1 MKQVLRFNKV
11 IKRIVFAGDLILLNG
26 IFLSLYALLGSKFFA
41 DPFTHSLPQ
50 VLVLLNLCYLVSNM
64 TSGVILHR
72 RVVRPEQIVWRAI
85 RNSAGHA
92 LFFSCALTFGN
103 FGILSAR
110 FFLIFYLT
118 FTTLLVCY
126 RLLFR
131 RLLKCY
137 RKHGGNSRSIILVG
151 SNSNII
157 ELYHQMTDDVTSGF
171 RVIGY
176 FDDQPGSR
184 FPEKVKYL
192 GQPRKI
198 VDYLKRGGIEQ
209 VYCCLPSARS
219 EEILPIIDYCENHLI
234 RFFSVPNVRSYLK
247 RRMYFELLGN
257 VPVLCI
263 RQEPLSFTE
272 NRFRKRT
279 FDIVFSLLFL
289 CTLFPVIY
297 IIVGLTIKITSPG
310 PIFFKQKRSGED
322 GREFWCYKF
331 RSMKVNAQSDTLQAT
346 LHDPRKTRFGN
357 FLRKSSIDELP
368 QFINVLLG
376 DMSVVGPRP
385 HMLKHTEQYSQL
397 INKYMVRHF
406 VKPGV
411 TGWAQVTGFRG
422 ETHELWQ
429 MEGRVQ
435 RDIWYIEHWTFMLD
449 LYIIYKTVR
458 NALEGEKEAY

>member
-64 TSGVILHR
+64 SSGVILHR

-92 LFFSCALTFGN
+92 LFFSCALTF
-103 FGILSAR
+103 
-110 FFLIFYLT
+110 
-118 FTTLLVCY
+118 
-126 RLLFR
+126 
-131 RLLKCY
+131 
-137 RKHGGNSRSIILVG
+137 G

-192 GQPRKI
+192 GQPGKV

-272 NRFRKRT
+272 NRFRKRA

>member
-11 IKRIVFAGDLILLNG
+11 IKRIVFTGDLILLNG
-26 IFLSLYALLGSKFFA
+26 TFLSLYTLLGSKFFA
-41 DPFTHSLPQ
+41 DPFIHSLPQ

-64 TSGVILHR
+64 SSGIILHR
-72 RVVRPEQIVWRAI
+72 RVVRPEQIVWRAL

-110 FFLIFYLT
+110 FFLLFYIA
-118 FTTLLVCY
+118 FTLLLVCY

-131 RLLKCY
+131 KILKSY

-184 FPEKVKYL
+184 FPEKVNYL
-192 GQPRKI
+192 GKPGKI
-198 VDYLKRGGIEQ
+198 VDRLKQGGVEQ

-234 RFFSVPNVRSYLK
+234 RFFCVPNVRSYLK

-263 RQEPLSFTE
+263 RQEPLSFAE
-272 NRFRKRT
+272 NRFRKRV
-279 FDIVFSLLFL
+279 FDIAFSLLFL
-289 CTLFPVIY
+289 CTLFPIIY
-297 IIVGLTIKITSPG
+297 VIVGLTIKITSPG

-331 RSMKVNAQSDTLQAT
+331 RSMKVNTQSDTLQAT

-368 QFINVLLG
+368 QFINVLMG